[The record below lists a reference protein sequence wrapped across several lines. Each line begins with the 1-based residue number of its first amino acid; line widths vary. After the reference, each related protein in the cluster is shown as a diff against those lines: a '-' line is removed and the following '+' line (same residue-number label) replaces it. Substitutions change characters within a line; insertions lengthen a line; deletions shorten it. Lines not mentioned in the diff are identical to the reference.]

1 MNQILLPEFPEEK
14 NFSYNNPKKKS
25 SNIKFYKIQFFLFLC
40 TAVILFFILLLRLL
54 EQNFNKIS
62 SQRLTSIYQLS
73 TLYSN
78 NSDYTTSK
86 VNTETFTNSNP
97 FVIGMLK
104 IDKIN
109 LNYPILSQTNSE
121 LLELSLCRFAG
132 PMPNEVGN
140 LCIAGHNYINDTLFG
155 KLDEVEL
162 NDEIQIYDLNGQL
175 VKYIV
180 SNKYETNSNDI
191 NCTNQNTNGKKI
203 VTLLT
208 CNNITQKR
216 LIIIAEQKS

>member
-1 MNQILLPEFPEEK
+1 M
-14 NFSYNNPKKKS
+14 KK
-25 SNIKFYKIQFFLFLC
+25 
-40 TAVILFFILLLRLL
+40 
-54 EQNFNKIS
+54 
-62 SQRLTSIYQLS
+62 LTNIYQLS

-78 NSDYTTSK
+78 NLDYTASK
-86 VNTETFTNSNP
+86 VNTETFTSSNP

-109 LNYPILSQTNSE
+109 LNYPILSQSSPE

-140 LCIAGHNYINDTLFG
+140 LCIAGHNYINNTLFG
-155 KLDEVEL
+155 RLDELEL
-162 NDEIQIYDLNGQL
+162 NDEIQIYDLKGHL

-216 LIIIAEQKS
+216 LVIIAKQDI